1 MEHETAERANRG
13 KPLLVARAHEK
24 KDLKVEL
31 AVGAKFFGKE
41 KEKYAAGMCVCV
53 CVWVVDEGPNR

>member
-1 MEHETAERANRG
+1 M
-13 KPLLVARAHEK
+13 LVARAHEK